1 MKPPLLDTENIPF
14 LAAHTRNTRLG
25 EIRVYPPGK
34 LREPNSLPR
43 ELGIVFYRRQNG
55 KSILCGRIWD
65 VIAAHSLRILK

>member
-1 MKPPLLDTENIPF
+1 MKYPLLDTENIPF

-25 EIRVYPPGK
+25 EIRVYPPGN
-34 LREPNSLPR
+34 LREPNSW